1 MKQYEIDNKMSLENR
16 KIDVEKQ
23 KITAAAALQQQ
34 KDNAAMEREQLQAK
48 VAAANPV
55 PGEVKQPSNS
65 KK

>member
-34 KDNAAMEREQLQAK
+34 KDNAAMERE
-48 VAAANPV
+48 
-55 PGEVKQPSNS
+55 
-65 KK
+65 